1 MTLKID
7 YIQPKVKFFIED
19 IVKFRWTYKGGLRF
33 DLQQIKSFPI
43 DLRLQNNYLRS
54 RFDPVKFRAIQFL
67 LLYLAR
73 NETNM
78 VCFRF
83 DPAGG

>member
-1 MTLKID
+1 MTRKID

-19 IVKFRWTYKGGLRF
+19 IVKFRWTYEVGLRF

-54 RFDPVKFRAIQFL
+54 RFDPVKFRVIQFV

-73 NETNM
+73 IEINM
-78 VCFRF
+78 VCFLF